1 MSRFKGQRVAVLGL
15 GIMGPRAC
23 FCLAA
28 AKPYLPTA

>member
-15 GIMGPRAC
+15 GIMGSRAC
-23 FCLAA
+23 SCLA